1 MIYNR
6 FYVSIVIQIILL
18 SLTPVL
24 FLYVRPMAYMIVTTY
39 SLIALWVI
47 QIIYLI
53 YYINKTNRDL
63 SKFFNAFQYQD
74 STLVFNQQKEDKS
87 FKSLHKSFN
96 QIIHAFGKVKIEKEK
111 DFVFFQ
117 HTIQLVGIGLLA
129 FDHKGN
135 IRLCNKAFKEL
146 FKLDDFQN
154 IAELSCIDE
163 SFPEFL
169 LKMKT
174 DKQNLQNYLLE
185 SQLLKLAVKAVDFRL
200 ENDSIKLVSFQDIKN
215 EIDKGEMEAM
225 NKLIRVFTHEII
237 NSVSPISLLSGSL
250 IDLYERHEEE
260 SFQRPLNEDLISN
273 TVLGLKT
280 IRKRSK
286 GLISFVDEYKNLT
299 QLPKARFELFSV
311 VKLFEH
317 IELLFREECQSEG
330 IVFEVLVN
338 DEAQELIADEK
349 LIEQVLINLVR
360 NSIHALEGM
369 ASKQIS
375 LSVNESNPVNLIK
388 LSDNGKGIPEDLIE
402 NIFTPFF
409 TTKEKGSGIGL
420 NLSRQIMRLHDGSI
434 SVVSKPTIQTEFS
447 LQF

>member
-1 MIYNR
+1 MIYKR
-6 FYVSIVIQIILL
+6 FYISIIIQVILL
-18 SLTPVL
+18 SITPLL
-24 FLYVRPMAYMIVTTY
+24 FLYVRSKMYMLVTTY
-39 SLIALWVI
+39 SLVALWII

-74 STLVFNQQKEDKS
+74 STLVFNQQKEDKA
-87 FKSLHKSFN
+87 FRNIHKSFN

-129 FDHKGN
+129 FDGMGN
-135 IRLCNKAFKEL
+135 VRLCNKAFKDL
-146 FKLDDFQN
+146 FRLDDFQN
-154 IAELSCIDE
+154 ISELSCLE
-163 SFPEFL
+163 NGFPDFL
-169 LKMKT
+169 VQLKT
-174 DKQNLQNYLLE
+174 EKQNLQNYLIE
-185 SQLLKLAVKAVDFRL
+185 NRLLKLAIKAVDFRL
-200 ENDSIKLVSFQDIKN
+200 ENESMKLISFQDIKS

-237 NSVSPISLLSGSL
+237 NSVSPISLLSSSL
-250 IDLYERHEEE
+250 IDLYERNDVRDSQSSMSEEV
-260 SFQRPLNEDLISN
+260 ISN
-273 TVLGLKT
+273 SLLGLKT

-299 QLPKARFELFSV
+299 QLPNARFELFSV

-317 IELLFREECQSEG
+317 IEMLFREECQLEG
-330 IVFEVLVN
+330 IEFTVSVN

-349 LIEQVLINLVR
+349 LITQVLINLVR

-369 ASKQIS
+369 AFKQIK
-375 LSVNESNPVNLIK
+375 LSVDESNPVSCIK
-388 LSDNGKGIPEDLIE
+388 IMDNGVGIPDDIMN

-420 NLSRQIMRLHDGSI
+420 NLARQIMRLHDGSI
-434 SVVSKPTIQTEFS
+434 SVTSKPQNKTEFI